1 MKKRPNVLNEDSMK
15 MYNQWVSGI
24 AKRELQ
30 PEVITVADI
39 INRYRNRTNAP
50 KKMPYPLDIALDLL
64 GELFVKS
71 ADFRR
76 LLHVSIQNPVV
87 KESAASLQAVHELNE
102 KLEEIQNI
110 VFSCTEQLNKIV
122 ENQ

>member
-1 MKKRPNVLNEDSMK
+1 MKKRPSVLSEDSMK
-15 MYNQWVSGI
+15 LYNQWVSGI

-50 KKMPYPLDIALDLL
+50 KKMPYPLDTALDLL

-76 LLHVSIQNPVV
+76 LLQVSIQNPVV
-87 KESAASLQAVHELNE
+87 KESAASLQAVQELNE
-102 KLEEIQNI
+102 KLQKIQDI

>member
-39 INRYRNRTNAP
+39 VNRYRNRGEAP
-50 KKMPYPLDIALDLL
+50 KRLPYPLDTALDYL
-64 GELFVKS
+64 GELFVKA
-71 ADFRR
+71 ADFRK
-76 LLHVSIQNPVV
+76 LLHTTMSNPVV
-87 KESAASLQAVHELNE
+87 KESSQCIQAVRELND
-102 KLEEIQNI
+102 KLDNIQQI
-110 VFSCTEQLNKIV
+110 VYSCTEQLNKIV